1 MTTTTVSCTLLRAMT
16 LKVEG
21 KGSMTSLSSYA
32 LSWPGTS
39 ATPPALCMT
48 SCMPFMKWP
57 ATTSLVEHA
66 VGAGNVSLVP
76 TANAVSYASYFCFM
90 TAFRSML
97 MPR

>member
-1 MTTTTVSCTLLRAMT
+1 M
-16 LKVEG
+16 KVEG

-39 ATPPALCMT
+39 ATPPAFCMT

-76 TANAVSYASYFCFM
+76 TANAVSYASYFCRM